1 MEHMETYDILQPVQ
15 HTKKRE
21 ITGGQGAALFS
32 SDGSVYLDFNEI
44 CVTLGQ
50 NNRHFIER
58 MTGRLQGLT
67 SNKAGYGPDKEKLMA
82 FLTDTTGHAFSAIH
96 LTASGS
102 EAAEWAVRMALKLT
116 GKSEIL
122 SFWNSIHGRT
132 YLSASMSGLPK
143 RKTDYGPIAP
153 GVVFAPYPDCAHCP
167 FEKQCRPGEFFCL
180 RFLEEKIRYESAGD
194 IGAVIVEAYQGGGV
208 ILPPAGYLKALQ
220 DWTHAHGAL
229 FILDE
234 IQSGMGRTGQLYRY
248 PAEGLDPDMLLLGK
262 SLGNGLHISALLTK
276 NTPDPRYI
284 HALTGGAGDD
294 ALACTAA
301 CAVFEE
307 LLENGLL
314 EQIGQRGRQMA
325 EALDA
330 LCRKYPTVT
339 AVRHIGLAGAV
350 ELRDAETQ
358 RKVLDSLQARRLFVS
373 PTGHNGF
380 MLKPPFTVTAR
391 QMEEMAAILEEVL
404 ASLT

>member
-1 MEHMETYDILQPVQ
+1 MEHMENYDILQPVQ
-15 HTKKRE
+15 HTQKRE
-21 ITGGQGAALFS
+21 ITGGQGAALF
-32 SDGSVYLDFNEI
+32 DGDGNVYLDFNEI

-50 NNRHFIER
+50 NDRHFIER

-67 SNKAGYGPDKEKLMA
+67 SNKAGYGPDKEKLLR
-82 FLTDTTGHAFSAIH
+82 FLTDTTHHAFSAIH

-153 GVVFAPYPDCAHCP
+153 GLVFAPYPDCAHCP
-167 FEKQCRPGEFFCL
+167 FEKQCPKGEFFCL
-180 RFLEEKIRYESAGD
+180 RFLEDKIRYESAND
-194 IGAVIVEAYQGGGV
+194 IGAVIVEAYQGAGV
-208 ILPPAGYLKALQ
+208 ILPPPGYLRALQ
-220 DWTHAHGAL
+220 DWAHARGAL

-248 PAEGLDPDMLLLGK
+248 PAEDLDPDMLLLGK
-262 SLGNGLHISALLTK
+262 SLGNGLHISAILAK
-276 NTPDPRYI
+276 EAPDPRYI

-307 LLENGLL
+307 LLEHGLL
-314 EQIGQRGRQMA
+314 AQIDENGRRMA
-325 EALDA
+325 AHLDD
-330 LCRKYPTVT
+330 LCRKYPAVR
-339 AVRHIGLAGAV
+339 AVRHIGLAATV

-358 RKVLDSLQARRLFVS
+358 KKLLPLLQQRRLFVS
-373 PTGHNGF
+373 PAPHNGF
-380 MLKPPFTVTAR
+380 MLKPPFTVTPD
-391 QMEEMAAILEEVL
+391 QIDQMAAILDEAL
-404 ASLT
+404 AALA